1 MTATAEPKI
10 QGRRALILFTRVPEP
25 GKAKTRLEPELSPE
39 QCAQAQRAFLR
50 DIFAACLV
58 PDEWDTLVFYG
69 GEGPLED
76 LKRLLPGQCEF
87 YPQRGADLGAKMDSA
102 IRSALAMGYA
112 ECVLTGTDVPE
123 LSRDIIAEAFTKL
136 ADNDLVL
143 GPTLDGG
150 YYLIGSRIECTA
162 VFTGQTYGSGSVLAN
177 TLAAARGAG
186 LSCAVTH
193 LMQDVDEPE
202 DLRALSLRLAQSDE
216 ACPSTR
222 AFLLELGWMAETKRR
237 GWQ

>member
-10 QGRRALILFTRVPEP
+10 QGRRALILFTRVPVP
-25 GKAKTRLEPELSPE
+25 GKTKTRLEPELSPE

-50 DIFAACLV
+50 DIFAACLA

-69 GEGPLED
+69 DEGPVSD
-76 LKRLLPGQCEF
+76 LRRLLPEQCGF
-87 YPQRGADLGAKMDSA
+87 HPQRGCGLGEKMDTA
-102 IRSALAMGYA
+102 IRCTLAMGYG

-123 LSRDIIAEAFTKL
+123 LSRDIIAEAFAKL

-150 YYLIGSRIECTA
+150 YYLIGCRRECTA
-162 VFTGQTYGSGSVLAN
+162 VFTDQTYGSGSVLAN
-177 TLAAARGAG
+177 TLSAARHAG
-186 LSCAVTH
+186 FSCAVTN

-202 DLRALSLRLAQSDE
+202 DLRALSLRLARSGNVCQH
-216 ACPSTR
+216 TR